1 MFSKQTPKKQDEVA
15 IKIPNKIDFHP
26 KLIKRD
32 RKGYLI
38 LIKGKIYQDDISI
51 LNIYAPNTRAPT
63 FVKETLLKLQS
74 HIKPYTVI
82 VRDFYTPFSKFDRP
96 SR

>member
-1 MFSKQTPKKQDEVA
+1 MKRDREGHF
-15 IKIPNKIDFHP
+15 
-26 KLIKRD
+26 KLIKE
-32 RKGYLI
+32 KPFSF
-38 LIKGKIYQDDISI
+38 DDISI
-51 LNIYAPNTRAPT
+51 LNISAPNTRAPT